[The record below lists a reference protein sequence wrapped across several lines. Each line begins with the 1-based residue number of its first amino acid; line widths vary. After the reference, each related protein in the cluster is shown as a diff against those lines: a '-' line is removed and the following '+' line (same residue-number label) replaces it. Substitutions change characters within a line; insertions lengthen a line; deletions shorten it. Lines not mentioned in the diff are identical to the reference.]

1 MKNNFRKSVKR
12 WLALT
17 MTAIMLFAMAPVTM
31 AASTGSITISN
42 PNEGSTYKLYK
53 LATWSVADDGSVYN
67 IKVEDQF
74 TNVLTE
80 SIINTLN
87 GQSVALT
94 TDSDGYWPVNSTYQS
109 YATSM
114 AETIANGSYTEAA
127 SGIGTGSALTFDSLD
142 LGYYLIVETAT
153 TGDVISTAPILI
165 PVVSSTT
172 AATVYLKSSKPTV
185 TKVIEKGGS
194 DYSKTTED
202 IGDIVSYRLD
212 AVVPKYDTN
221 DSNVKSDSITFTLTD
236 QASAGLT
243 VDLTSI
249 AVYGVDSQ
257 GKETLLSNPSAYSVS
272 TLTDISSTDDYNGGH
287 SFTVS
292 FVYSAIKGYSYVSVR
307 YDATLNTSC
316 VVESTGNPNEVKLTY
331 TNNYTTG
338 ETADTEW
345 TEVRTYTYQFSI
357 YKKAL
362 TTSGSGYEALA
373 GAKFV
378 VYKYDDTKTNNYG
391 DQVKY
396 YYASSGTTTVSTADS
411 TPETI
416 DGTDYSYIFTTDAD
430 GYIYLTGLDAG
441 KYIIKEVEAPSGYN
455 LASDVEFEI
464 TTETQN
470 GAAVEIRTDSN
481 ITKAGTETTG
491 ENNSTT
497 KKVEIEDT
505 KGVSLPGTGG
515 IGTTIFTFGGLALV
529 ILAAIMFI
537 VYTKKQRK
545 QA

>member
-12 WLALT
+12 WLALA

-31 AASTGSITISN
+31 AAGTGSITISN
-42 PNEGSTYKLYK
+42 SNDGSTYKLYE

-67 IKVEDQF
+67 IKVENQF

-87 GQSVALT
+87 GKSVTLT
-94 TDSDGYWPVNSTYQS
+94 QDSDGYWPVNSDYQS

-114 AETIANGSYTEAA
+114 AETIANGSYTAA
-127 SGIGTGSALTFDSLD
+127 AEKTGTGSALTFDGLD

-153 TGDVISTAPILI
+153 TGDVISTAPILV

-202 IGDIVSYRLD
+202 IGDTISYRLD

-221 DSNVKSDSITFTLTD
+221 ATANSITFTLTD
-236 QASAGLT
+236 QASKGLT
-243 VDLTSI
+243 VDLTSVK
-249 AVYGVDSQ
+249 VYGVASD
-257 GKETLLSNPSAYSVS
+257 GTETLLVTPAAYSVS
-272 TLTDISSTDDYNGGH
+272 SLSSISGTSDEYDGGN
-287 SFTVS
+287 SFTVD
-292 FVYSAIKGYSYVSVR
+292 FVYSAIQNYAYVSVR
-307 YDATLNTSC
+307 YNAKLNTNC
-316 VVESTGNPNEVKLTY
+316 VVEGDGNPNEVKLTY

-338 ETADTEW
+338 EKYTTEW

-378 VYKYDDTKTNNYG
+378 VYKYDDTQLNNYG
-391 DQVKY
+391 EQVKY
-396 YYASSGTTTVSTADS
+396 YYASSGATTVSTASD
-411 TPETI
+411 TPENI

-464 TTETQN
+464 TTETQS

-515 IGTTIFTFGGLALV
+515 IGTTLFTFGGLALV

-537 VYTKKQRK
+537 AYTKKQRK

>member
-1 MKNNFRKSVKR
+1 MKNNIRKSVRK
-12 WLALT
+12 WLAFV
-17 MTAIMLFAMAPVTM
+17 MTTIMLFSMAPITM
-31 AASTGSITISN
+31 AAGEGSITISN
-42 PNEGSTYKLYK
+42 SNDGSTYKLYK
-53 LATWSVADDGSVYN
+53 LATWSVATDNSVYN
-67 IKVEDQF
+67 IVVENQF
-74 TNVLTE
+74 TSILTDT
-80 SIINTLN
+80 IINDLN
-87 GQSVALT
+87 GNSVTLT
-94 TDSDGYWPVNSTYQS
+94 TDSEGYWPVNSTYQS
-109 YATSM
+109 YATEI
-114 AETIANGSYTEAA
+114 AETIAAGSYTEAA
-127 SGIGTGSALTFDSLD
+127 EKTGTGATLTFDNLD

-153 TGDVISTAPILI
+153 TGDVISTAPILV

-172 AATVYLKSSKPTV
+172 ATTVYLKSSKPTV
-185 TKVIEKGGS
+185 TKVIEKDGS

-202 IGDIVSYRLD
+202 IGDTVSYRLD

-221 DSNVKSDSITFTLTD
+221 VSSAGNITFTLTD

-243 VDLTSI
+243 VDLGTI
-249 AVYGVDSQ
+249 AVYGVAAD
-257 GKETLLSNPSAYSVS
+257 GTETQLASPTAFSVS
-272 TLTDISSTDDYNGGH
+272 GLTAITSTDDYNGGN

-292 FVYSAIKGYSYVSVR
+292 FVYSAIEDYSYVSVR
-307 YDATLNTSC
+307 YNATLNTSC

-338 ETADTEW
+338 ETTDTDW

-378 VYKYDDTKTNNYG
+378 VYKYDDSQTNNYG
-391 DQVKY
+391 EQVKY
-396 YYASSGTTTVSTADS
+396 YYASSGVTTVSTASD

-416 DGTDYSYIFTTDAD
+416 DGTDYSYIFTTNAD

-441 KYIIKEVEAPSGYN
+441 TYIIKEVEAPSGYN
-455 LASDVEFEI
+455 LANDVEFVI
-464 TTETQN
+464 TTETQT

-481 ITKAGTETTG
+481 ISKASTETNGVVASRTSDG
-491 ENNSTT
+491 
-497 KKVEIEDT
+497 KLEIEDT

-515 IGTTIFTFGGLALV
+515 IGTTLFTFGGLALV
-529 ILAAIMFI
+529 VLAAIMFI